1 MVTKLHLEEWEM
13 LCNECNG
20 SGDDP
25 SSKTFTTVCPKCRG
39 TGKVDWLENILGKK
53 RILRATFSHDDMVD
67 SMSYMRIPSETLDEM
82 AKQIAEEIDKEI
94 IESIL
99 QSAEQTNKIM
109 KLSKTIMC
117 EMEDKS

>member
-13 LCNECNG
+13 LCNKCNG

-25 SSKTFTTVCPKCRG
+25 FSNTFTTTCPKCRG
-39 TGKVDWLENILGKK
+39 AGKVDWLENILGKK
-53 RILRATFSHDDMVD
+53 RILRGTFSYDDTA
-67 SMSYMRIPSETLDEM
+67 YMKIPNEIMDEM
-82 AKQIAEEIDKEI
+82 GKRIAEDIDKEI
-94 IESIL
+94 LESIL

-109 KLSKTIMC
+109 KISKTIMC